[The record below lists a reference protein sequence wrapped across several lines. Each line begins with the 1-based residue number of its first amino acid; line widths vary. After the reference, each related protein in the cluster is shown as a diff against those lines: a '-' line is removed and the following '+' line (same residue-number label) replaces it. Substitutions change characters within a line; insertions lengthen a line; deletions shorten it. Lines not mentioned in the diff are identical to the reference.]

1 MVRIALFDFLITLH
15 PHTAVQ
21 VVTEDFRL
29 IPHVQSANSQRAS
42 RHHDMGNSMEPM
54 VKVNYFPQLQFYLL
68 LCEVIVA
75 LLLKV
80 LRKNQQAAPLHT

>member
-1 MVRIALFDFLITLH
+1 
-15 PHTAVQ
+15 
-21 VVTEDFRL
+21 
-29 IPHVQSANSQRAS
+29 
-42 RHHDMGNSMEPM
+42 MEPM